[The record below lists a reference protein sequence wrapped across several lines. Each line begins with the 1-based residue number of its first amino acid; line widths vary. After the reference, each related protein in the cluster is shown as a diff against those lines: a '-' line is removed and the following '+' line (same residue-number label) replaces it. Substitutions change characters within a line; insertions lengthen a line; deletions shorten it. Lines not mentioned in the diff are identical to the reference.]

1 MEGSTPYKWPY
12 DEDLRPSNTAL
23 IVIDMQV
30 DFCGK
35 GGYVDLMGYDLGL
48 TTAPVEPIRR
58 VLEACRAAGF
68 TVIHTREG
76 HRPDLADL
84 PANKQWRSK
93 QIGAGI
99 GEVSPSGSRLLVRGE
114 PGWEII
120 SELAPADGEIV
131 IDKPGKGS
139 FCATDLDLILRLGG
153 IRNVILTGVTTDV
166 CVHTTMREA
175 NDRGYE
181 CLLLADCTAATDP
194 ANHQAAINMIRMQGG
209 VFGAVADSEALLK
222 AFKNL
227 PSMTKPISIMQQ
239 KQNPKTPATV
249 QASNDRATNGFH
261 EPTTTPSGEAD
272 RVLKVPAKPYP
283 YTLPIS
289 RTALIMIDFQKDF
302 MCEGGFGA
310 ALGNDVTLLRVSTL
324 FNGLVHEQK
333 YHLQQSIPLSKGTK
347 IYDLPAM
354 QHVCMNNMF
363 MGPVLSKM
371 FSWLVAP

>member
-1 MEGSTPYKWPY
+1 
-12 DEDLRPSNTAL
+12 
-23 IVIDMQV
+23 
-30 DFCGK
+30 
-35 GGYVDLMGYDLGL
+35 
-48 TTAPVEPIRR
+48 
-58 VLEACRAAGF
+58 
-68 TVIHTREG
+68 
-76 HRPDLADL
+76 
-84 PANKQWRSK
+84 
-93 QIGAGI
+93 
-99 GEVSPSGSRLLVRGE
+99 
-114 PGWEII
+114 
-120 SELAPADGEIV
+120 
-131 IDKPGKGS
+131 
-139 FCATDLDLILRLGG
+139 
-153 IRNVILTGVTTDV
+153 
-166 CVHTTMREA
+166 MREA

-310 ALGNDVTLLRVSTL
+310 ALGNDVTLLRSCLPAAANLLAACRTAAMPII
-324 FNGLVHEQK
+324 HTMEAHK
-333 YHLQQSIPLSKGTK
+333 PDLS
-347 IYDLPAM
+347 DLPPAKLNRGCLPEGLRIGDKGHM
-354 QHVCMNNMF
+354 GRILVRGEPGNGIVDEMAPLEGEKLLYKPGKGSFYATNLEPWLRSYGITHLIITGVTTEVCVQTTMREANDRGF
-363 MGPVLSKM
+363 DCL
-371 FSWLVAP
+371 LVSDATASYSSAFKQATLEMVVAQGGIVGWVADSDAVISALQA

>member
-1 MEGSTPYKWPY
+1 
-12 DEDLRPSNTAL
+12 
-23 IVIDMQV
+23 
-30 DFCGK
+30 
-35 GGYVDLMGYDLGL
+35 
-48 TTAPVEPIRR
+48 
-58 VLEACRAAGF
+58 
-68 TVIHTREG
+68 
-76 HRPDLADL
+76 
-84 PANKQWRSK
+84 
-93 QIGAGI
+93 
-99 GEVSPSGSRLLVRGE
+99 
-114 PGWEII
+114 
-120 SELAPADGEIV
+120 
-131 IDKPGKGS
+131 
-139 FCATDLDLILRLGG
+139 
-153 IRNVILTGVTTDV
+153 
-166 CVHTTMREA
+166 
-175 NDRGYE
+175 
-181 CLLLADCTAATDP
+181 
-194 ANHQAAINMIRMQGG
+194 MQGG